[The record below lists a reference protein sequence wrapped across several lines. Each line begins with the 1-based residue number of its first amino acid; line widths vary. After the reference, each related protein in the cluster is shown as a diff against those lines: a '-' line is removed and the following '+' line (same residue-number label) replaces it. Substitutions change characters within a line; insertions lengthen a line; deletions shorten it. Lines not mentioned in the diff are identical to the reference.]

1 MAVADTVALVTDRL
15 VISLKWP
22 NDVLV
27 NNKKISGILLETGTN
42 AKKESYLVVG
52 VGLNIAYSPE
62 GTRYGATCIN
72 ELISEKSSVKII
84 LPILIGAIINWYDIW
99 ENLGFLEIR
108 KQWLKRAHGLG
119 KRIEIVGMTSKTQ
132 EGIYTGLSKDGRLV
146 LKKDDGDIELVAA
159 GTVTFV

>member
-1 MAVADTVALVTDRL
+1 M
-15 VISLKWP
+15 
-22 NDVLV
+22 
-27 NNKKISGILLETGTN
+27 
-42 AKKESYLVVG
+42 
-52 VGLNIAYSPE
+52 NIAYSPE

-84 LPILIGAIINWYDIW
+84 LPILIGAIVNWYDIW